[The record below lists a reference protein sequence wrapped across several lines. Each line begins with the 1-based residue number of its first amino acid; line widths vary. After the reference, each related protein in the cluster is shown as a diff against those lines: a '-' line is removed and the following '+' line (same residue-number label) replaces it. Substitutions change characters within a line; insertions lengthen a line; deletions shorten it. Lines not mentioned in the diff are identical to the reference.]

1 MPVQRSIVA
10 WFGGIFVE
18 FADSISTYLNF
29 LIESNRLFDCCCCFL
44 RFFNS
49 ISIEGGNTILVHIQ
63 LTNHILTE
71 MLWGHN
77 NTRIIRLNDSFTK
90 AKQLIFQWFVITTAI
105 IVIGMSMVIV
115 TLYLLLSLSKP
126 YQSQLIRTRL
136 FVTYKTTSFKSQLST
151 KGNFLNGFQM
161 TRI

>member
-1 MPVQRSIVA
+1 MCVIPNRTIWKMPVQRSIIA

-29 LIESNRLFDCCCCFL
+29 LIESNRLLDCCCCFL

-90 AKQLIFQWFVITTAI
+90 AKQLIFQWFV
-105 IVIGMSMVIV
+105 
-115 TLYLLLSLSKP
+115 LLQRRLLSSAWAWSL
-126 YQSQLIRTRL
+126 L
-136 FVTYKTTSFKSQLST
+136 
-151 KGNFLNGFQM
+151 NFISCCPFPNPINHNWSGHDYL
-161 TRI
+161 